1 MSDIRKR
8 RNSLLKSSLSI
19 NAIRNTVVDFTKG
32 LVSSRETASEIVK
45 KTNENNKF
53 KRTLLGKD
61 NSFFEKRRENA
72 RRRQREDEL
81 ESSTVSGVT
90 KRQGTVTS
98 RSTKG
103 FLGRILDFFGIILIG
118 WFINTLPKIIKS
130 IQGLIDRIR
139 SMVSVLTNFV
149 DSIGDFLIG
158 IKTGISDAIS
168 KLPKLDLGQLRKQ
181 NEESLDGANDNLN
194 KVRRDMISTVGIYND
209 PANAGLES
217 YDEDQPLI
225 FDEFGGDENKGEKKE
240 EKKTED
246 PTKDTV
252 EGVGDDKNQKTYEK
266 NRRGPTD
273 SKKQESNDPN
283 NQQLIQGIKDEKEF
297 KDIKSAESQS
307 KGETI
312 ENKDEA
318 NKFDKDEKDKAL
330 NDEAS
335 LKKYFASLIG
345 GQGQQQSDKLSNET
359 VEKKDNSSN
368 LSGALSKIN
377 SIVSKNSETFS
388 GKQKEIKVAS
398 NQRPNRDNLNTGS
411 KKNRN
416 QVVIIEKGVPME
428 SSALSGGGGGGGSS
442 LNSIDNLKDSEDMK
456 KGIKKLQ
463 SIILST

>member
-19 NAIRNTVVDFTKG
+19 NSIRNTVVNFTKG
-32 LVSSRETASEIVK
+32 LVSSRETATEIVK

-53 KRTLLGKD
+53 KRTLIGKD

-118 WFINTLPKIIKS
+118 WFVNTLPQIIKS

-139 SMVSVLTNFV
+139 KMVSVLTNFV
-149 DSIGDFLIG
+149 DSIGDFLTG
-158 IKTGISDAIS
+158 IRTGISNAIQ
-168 KLPKLDLGQLRKQ
+168 KLPKLDLGQLRRQ
-181 NEESLDGANDNLN
+181 NEDSLDSANDNLN
-194 KVRRDMISTVGIYND
+194 KVRRDMISTVGVYND
-209 PANAGLES
+209 PTNAGLES

-225 FDEFGGDENKGEKKE
+225 FDEFGGDEKKDEKKDE
-240 EKKTED
+240 NKTED
-246 PTKDTV
+246 PTKDKV
-252 EGVGDDKNQKTYEK
+252 EGVGDDKNLKSYEK
-266 NRRGPTD
+266 NKRGPTD
-273 SKKQESNDPN
+273 SKKQEDNDPN
-283 NQQLIQGIKDEKEF
+283 NQEFIKTINDQKEI

-312 ENKDEA
+312 ENRDEA
-318 NKFDKDEKDKAL
+318 NKFDKDEKDKAQT
-330 NDEAS
+330 DESS
-335 LKKYFASLIG
+335 LKNYFATLIG
-345 GQGQQQSDKLSNET
+345 GQGQQQADKLSNET
-359 VEKKDNSSN
+359 TDKKDNSSQF
-368 LSGALSKIN
+368 SGALSKIKT
-377 SIVSKNSETFS
+377 IVSENSEIFS
-388 GKQKEIKVAS
+388 GKQKEIKVVS

-411 KKNRN
+411 KKNRS
-416 QVVIIEKGVPME
+416 QVVIIEKGIPMNQ
-428 SSALSGGGGGGGSS
+428 SSAPSGGGGGGSS
-442 LNSIDNLKDSEDMK
+442 LNSLDGLKDSEDMK

>member
-19 NAIRNTVVDFTKG
+19 NAIRNTVVNFTKG

-149 DSIGDFLIG
+149 DSIGDFLTG

-181 NEESLDGANDNLN
+181 NEESLDGANNNLN

-225 FDEFGGDENKGEKKE
+225 FDEFGGDEKKDEKKDE
-240 EKKTED
+240 NKTED
-246 PTKDTV
+246 PTEDKV
-252 EGVGDDKNQKTYEK
+252 EGVGDDKNLKSYEK
-266 NRRGPTD
+266 NKRGPRD
-273 SKKQESNDPN
+273 SKKQENDDPN
-283 NQQLIQGIKDEKEF
+283 DQNLIKGIKDEKEF

-312 ENKDEA
+312 ENKNEA

-330 NDEAS
+330 TDELS

-398 NQRPNRDNLNTGS
+398 NQRPNRDNLNTGG

-416 QVVIIEKGVPME
+416 QVVIIEKGVPIE
-428 SSALSGGGGGGGSS
+428 TSAPSGGGGGGGSS

>member
-19 NAIRNTVVDFTKG
+19 NSIRNTVVNFTKG
-32 LVSSRETASEIVK
+32 LVSSRETANEIVK

-53 KRTLLGKD
+53 KRTLIGKD

-81 ESSTVSGVT
+81 ESSTISGVT
-90 KRQGTVTS
+90 KRQGSVTS

-118 WFINTLPKIIKS
+118 WFVNTLPQIIKS

-139 SMVSVLTNFV
+139 KMVSVLTNFV
-149 DSIGDFLIG
+149 DSVGDFLTG
-158 IKTGISDAIS
+158 IKTGISNAIQ
-168 KLPKLDLGQLRKQ
+168 KLPKIDLGQLKKQ
-181 NEESLDGANDNLN
+181 NEDSLDNANDNLN
-194 KVRRDMISTVGIYND
+194 KVRRDMISTVGVYND
-209 PANAGLES
+209 PTNAGLES

-225 FDEFGGDENKGEKKE
+225 FDEFGGDEKKDE
-240 EKKTED
+240 NKTED
-246 PTKDTV
+246 PTEDKV
-252 EGVGDDKNQKTYEK
+252 EGVGDDKNLKSYEK
-266 NRRGPTD
+266 NKRGPTD
-273 SKKQESNDPN
+273 SKKQDNNDPN
-283 NQQLIQGIKDEKEF
+283 DQDFIKGIKDEKEF

-312 ENKDEA
+312 EDRDEA
-318 NKFDKDEKDKAL
+318 NKISKDDNDKAQTQ
-330 NDEAS
+330 EAS
-335 LKKYFASLIG
+335 LKNFFATLIG
-345 GQGQQQSDKLSNET
+345 GQGQQQADKLSNET
-359 VEKKDNSSN
+359 TDKKDSSSQFN
-368 LSGALSKIN
+368 GALSKIKT
-377 SIVSKNSETFS
+377 IVSENSETFS
-388 GKQKEIKVAS
+388 GKQKEIKVVS

-416 QVVIIEKGVPME
+416 QVVIIEKGIPMSQSA
-428 SSALSGGGGGGGSS
+428 SSGSGGGGGSS
-442 LNSIDNLKDSEDMK
+442 LNSLDNLKDSEDMK

>member
-19 NAIRNTVVDFTKG
+19 NSIRNTVVNFTKG
-32 LVSSRETASEIVK
+32 LVSSRETATEIVK

-53 KRTLLGKD
+53 KRTLIGKD

-90 KRQGTVTS
+90 KRQGSVTS

-118 WFINTLPKIIKS
+118 WFVNTLPQIIKS

-139 SMVSVLTNFV
+139 KMVSVLTNFV
-149 DSIGDFLIG
+149 DSIGDFLTG
-158 IKTGISDAIS
+158 IRTGISNAIQ
-168 KLPKLDLGQLRKQ
+168 KLPKLDLGQLRRQ
-181 NEESLDGANDNLN
+181 NEDSLDSANDNLN
-194 KVRRDMISTVGIYND
+194 KVRRDMISTVGVYND
-209 PANAGLES
+209 PTNAGLES

-225 FDEFGGDENKGEKKE
+225 FDEFGGDEKKDEKKDE
-240 EKKTED
+240 NKTED
-246 PTKDTV
+246 PTKDKV
-252 EGVGDDKNQKTYEK
+252 EGVGDDKNLKSYEK
-266 NRRGPTD
+266 NKRGPTD
-273 SKKQESNDPN
+273 SKKQEDNDPN
-283 NQQLIQGIKDEKEF
+283 NQEFIKTINDQKEI

-312 ENKDEA
+312 ENRDEA
-318 NKFDKDEKDKAL
+318 NKFDKDEKDKAQT
-330 NDEAS
+330 DESS
-335 LKKYFASLIG
+335 LKNYFATLIG
-345 GQGQQQSDKLSNET
+345 GQGQQQADKLSNET
-359 VEKKDNSSN
+359 TDKKDNSSQF
-368 LSGALSKIN
+368 SGALSKIKT
-377 SIVSKNSETFS
+377 IVSENSETFS
-388 GKQKEIKVAS
+388 GKQKEIKVVS

-411 KKNRN
+411 KKNRS
-416 QVVIIEKGVPME
+416 QVVIIEKGIPMNQ
-428 SSALSGGGGGGGSS
+428 SSAPSGGGGGGSS
-442 LNSIDNLKDSEDMK
+442 LNSLDGLKDSEDMK

>member
-19 NAIRNTVVDFTKG
+19 NSIRNTVVNFTKG
-32 LVSSRETASEIVK
+32 LVSSRETATEIVK

-53 KRTLLGKD
+53 KRTLIGKD

-90 KRQGTVTS
+90 KRQGSVTS

-118 WFINTLPKIIKS
+118 WFVNTLPQIIKS

-139 SMVSVLTNFV
+139 KMVSVLTNFV
-149 DSIGDFLIG
+149 DSIGDFLTG
-158 IKTGISDAIS
+158 IRTGISNAIQ
-168 KLPKLDLGQLRKQ
+168 KLPKLDLGQLRRQ
-181 NEESLDGANDNLN
+181 NEDSLDSANDNLN
-194 KVRRDMISTVGIYND
+194 KVRRDMISTVGVYND

-225 FDEFGGDENKGEKKE
+225 FDEFGGDEKKDEKKDE
-240 EKKTED
+240 NKTED
-246 PTKDTV
+246 PTEDKV
-252 EGVGDDKNQKTYEK
+252 EGVGDDKNLKSYEK
-266 NRRGPTD
+266 NKRGPTD
-273 SKKQESNDPN
+273 SKKQDNNDPN
-283 NQQLIQGIKDEKEF
+283 DQDFIKGIKDEKEF

-312 ENKDEA
+312 ENRDEA
-318 NKFDKDEKDKAL
+318 NKFDKDEKDKAQT
-330 NDEAS
+330 DESS
-335 LKKYFASLIG
+335 LKNYFATLIG
-345 GQGQQQSDKLSNET
+345 GQGQQQADKLSNET
-359 VEKKDNSSN
+359 TDKKDNSSQF
-368 LSGALSKIN
+368 SGALSKIKT
-377 SIVSKNSETFS
+377 IVSENSETFS
-388 GKQKEIKVAS
+388 GKQKEIKVVS

-411 KKNRN
+411 KRNRN
-416 QVVIIEKGVPME
+416 QVVIIEKGIPM
-428 SSALSGGGGGGGSS
+428 SQSASSGGGGGGGSS
-442 LNSIDNLKDSEDMK
+442 LNSLDNLKDSEDMK

>member
-1 MSDIRKR
+1 MSDIRNR

-19 NAIRNTVVDFTKG
+19 NSIRNTVVNFTKG
-32 LVSSRETASEIVK
+32 LVSSRETATEIVK

-53 KRTLLGKD
+53 KRTLIGKD

-90 KRQGTVTS
+90 KRQGSVTS

-118 WFINTLPKIIKS
+118 WFVNTLPQIIKS

-139 SMVSVLTNFV
+139 KMVSVLTNFV
-149 DSIGDFLIG
+149 DSIGDFLTG
-158 IKTGISDAIS
+158 IKTGISNAIQ
-168 KLPKLDLGQLRKQ
+168 KLPKLDLGQLKKQ

-194 KVRRDMISTVGIYND
+194 KVRRDMISTVGVYND
-209 PANAGLES
+209 PTNAGLES

-225 FDEFGGDENKGEKKE
+225 FDEFGGDEKKDEKKKDE
-240 EKKTED
+240 SGD

-266 NRRGPTD
+266 NKRGPTD
-273 SKKQESNDPN
+273 SKKQEDNDPN
-283 NQQLIQGIKDEKEF
+283 NQEFIKTINDQKEI

-312 ENKDEA
+312 EDRDEA
-318 NKFDKDEKDKAL
+318 NKIDKDDISKAQSQ
-330 NDEAS
+330 EAS
-335 LKKYFASLIG
+335 LKNFFATLIG
-345 GQGQQQSDKLSNET
+345 GQGQQQADKLSNET
-359 VEKKDNSSN
+359 TDKKDNSSQF
-368 LSGALSKIN
+368 SGALSKIKT
-377 SIVSKNSETFS
+377 IVSENSETFS
-388 GKQKEIKVAS
+388 GKQKEIKVVS

-411 KKNRN
+411 KKNRT
-416 QVVIIEKGVPME
+416 QVVIIEKGIPMNQ
-428 SSALSGGGGGGGSS
+428 SSAPSGGGGGGSS
-442 LNSIDNLKDSEDMK
+442 LNSLDGLKDSEDMK

>member
-1 MSDIRKR
+1 MSDIRSR

-19 NAIRNTVVDFTKG
+19 NSIRNTVVNFTKG
-32 LVSSRETASEIVK
+32 LVSSRETATEIVK

-53 KRTLLGKD
+53 KRTLIGKD

-90 KRQGTVTS
+90 KRQGSVTS

-139 SMVSVLTNFV
+139 NMVSVLTNFV
-149 DSIGDFLIG
+149 DSVGDFLTG
-158 IKTGISDAIS
+158 IRTGISNAIQ
-168 KLPKLDLGQLRKQ
+168 KLPKLDLGQLKKQ
-181 NEESLDGANDNLN
+181 NEESLDGANANLN
-194 KVRRDMISTVGIYND
+194 RVRSDMISTVGVYND
-209 PANAGLES
+209 PTNAGLES
-217 YDEDQPLI
+217 YDEEQPLI
-225 FDEFGGDENKGEKKE
+225 FDEFGGDEKKDEKKKDE
-240 EKKTED
+240 SSD

-252 EGVGDDKNQKTYEK
+252 EGVGDDKNQKSYEK
-266 NRRGPTD
+266 NKRGPTD
-273 SKKQESNDPN
+273 SKKQESSDPN
-283 NQQLIQGIKDEKEF
+283 DQEFIKGINDEKEI

-307 KGETI
+307 KGDTI
-312 ENKDEA
+312 EDKNEA
-318 NKFDKDEKDKAL
+318 NKLDKDEKDKAQT
-330 NDEAS
+330 DESS
-335 LKKYFASLIG
+335 LKKFFASLIG

-359 VEKKDNSSN
+359 TAKKDNSSN
-368 LSGALSKIN
+368 LSGALSKIQ
-377 SIVSKNSETFS
+377 SIVSSNSETFS
-388 GKQKEIKVAS
+388 GKQKEIKVVS
-398 NQRPNRDNLNTGS
+398 NQRTNRDNLNTGS

-416 QVVIIEKGVPME
+416 QVVIIEKGIPMGQ
-428 SSALSGGGGGGGSS
+428 SSAPSGGGGGGSS
-442 LNSIDNLKDSEDMK
+442 LNSLDGLKDSEDMK

>member
-19 NAIRNTVVDFTKG
+19 NSIRNTVVNFTKG
-32 LVSSRETASEIVK
+32 LVSSRETATEIVK

-53 KRTLLGKD
+53 KRTLIGKD

-81 ESSTVSGVT
+81 ESSTISGVT
-90 KRQGTVTS
+90 KRQGSVTS

-118 WFINTLPKIIKS
+118 WFVNTLPQIIKS

-139 SMVSVLTNFV
+139 KMVSVLTNFV
-149 DSIGDFLIG
+149 DSIGDFLTG
-158 IKTGISDAIS
+158 IKTGISNAIQ
-168 KLPKLDLGQLRKQ
+168 KLPKLDLGQLKKQ

-194 KVRRDMISTVGIYND
+194 KVRRDMISTVGVYND
-209 PANAGLES
+209 PTNAGLES

-225 FDEFGGDENKGEKKE
+225 FDEFGGDEKKDEKKKDE
-240 EKKTED
+240 SGD

-266 NRRGPTD
+266 NKRGPTD
-273 SKKQESNDPN
+273 SKKQEDNDPN
-283 NQQLIQGIKDEKEF
+283 NQEFIKTINDQKEI

-312 ENKDEA
+312 EDRDEA
-318 NKFDKDEKDKAL
+318 NKIDKDDISKAQSQ
-330 NDEAS
+330 EAS
-335 LKKYFASLIG
+335 LKNFFATLIG
-345 GQGQQQSDKLSNET
+345 GQGQQQADKLSNET
-359 VEKKDNSSN
+359 TDKKDNSSQF
-368 LSGALSKIN
+368 SGALSKIKT
-377 SIVSKNSETFS
+377 IVSENSETFS
-388 GKQKEIKVAS
+388 GKQKEIKVVS

-411 KKNRN
+411 KKNRT
-416 QVVIIEKGVPME
+416 QVVIIEKGIPMNQ
-428 SSALSGGGGGGGSS
+428 SSAPSGGGGGGSS
-442 LNSIDNLKDSEDMK
+442 LNSLDGLKDSEDMK